1 MAKSD
6 AERQRVLTAKRKA
19 EGWKRLWIPPTL
31 LEAVKKLLKSC

>member
-6 AERQRVLTAKRKA
+6 AERQGALTAKRKA

-31 LEAVKKLLKSC
+31 LKAVKELLDKV